1 MNELNE
7 KRLAGCVVGIVGGLM
22 VGFIIAAVII
32 SNPPTHHPA
41 PDFEGERMKHL
52 LGTPDTLLDA
62 DERAA
67 KDDLIRK
74 VRDKANDDAWK

>member
-1 MNELNE
+1 
-7 KRLAGCVVGIVGGLM
+7 
-22 VGFIIAAVII
+22 
-32 SNPPTHHPA
+32 
-41 PDFEGERMKHL
+41 MKHL